1 MTFESAVNK
10 YFPYLVEI
18 RKRLLFALSLF
29 LISSILGFVYYEKI
43 INLLLSVFDVGNVNI
58 VFTSPFQ
65 FFTLAVNLGLM
76 VGIAVSLPLII
87 IQLLSFLK
95 PALKK
100 SEFRLIISLIPF
112 SLLLFAMGLVFGVGI
127 MKYIVTLF
135 YQKSLELNIG
145 NFLDISML
153 LSKIALTGAL
163 MGIAFQ
169 FPIVITILIRLGAV
183 ERRFFIKQR
192 PFAYGIALVF
202 AALLPPT
209 DILSLLLLTLPL
221 VILFEITLLLN
232 KLGSGKAVI
241 KL

>member
-1 MTFESAVNK
+1 MTLESAVNK

-18 RKRLLFALSLF
+18 RKRLLFTFSLF
-29 LISSILGFVYYEKI
+29 LISSILGFIYYEKI
-43 INLLLSVFDVGNVNI
+43 IELLLAVFKIGNVNI

-65 FFTLAVNLGLM
+65 FFTLAVNLGLI
-76 VGIAVSLPLII
+76 VGVAVSLPLIV
-87 IQLLSFLK
+87 IQILSFLK

-100 SEFRLIISLIPF
+100 TEFRLIVSLVPF
-112 SLLLFAMGLVFGVGI
+112 SLILFIMGLIFGVGI

-169 FPIVITILIRLGAV
+169 FPIAITILIRLGMV
-183 ERRFFIKQR
+183 DRRFFVKQR
-192 PFAYGIALVF
+192 FFAYGIALVF

-209 DILSLLLLTLPL
+209 DILSLVLLTLPL
-221 VILFEITLLLN
+221 VFLFEITLLLN
-232 KLGSGKAVI
+232 RLIKGKAVI

>member
-18 RKRLLFALSLF
+18 RKRLLFTFSLF

-43 INLLLSVFDVGNVNI
+43 INLLLSVFKVGNVNI

-76 VGIAVSLPLII
+76 VGIAISLPLII
-87 IQLLSFLK
+87 VQLLSFLK

-100 SEFRLIISLIPF
+100 NEFKLIISLIPL
-112 SLLLFAMGLVFGVGI
+112 SILLFILGLVFGVGI

-163 MGIAFQ
+163 MGLAFQ
-169 FPIVITILIRLGAV
+169 FPIAITILIRLGV
-183 ERRFFIKQR
+183 IERQFFVKQR
-192 PFAYGIALVF
+192 PFAYGTALIF

-221 VILFEITLLLN
+221 VFLFEVTLLLN
-232 KLGSGKAVI
+232 RLNKGKAVI

>member
-1 MTFESAVNK
+1 M
-10 YFPYLVEI
+10 EI
-18 RKRLLFALSLF
+18 RKRLLFTLSLF

-43 INLLLSVFDVGNVNI
+43 IDVLLAVFKIGSINI

-65 FFTLAVNLGLM
+65 FFTLAVNLGLIIGVM
-76 VGIAVSLPLII
+76 VSLPIII

-100 SEFRLIISLIPF
+100 NEFKLIIYLIPF
-112 SLLLFAMGLVFGVGI
+112 SLILFVMGLIFGVGI

-169 FPIVITILIRLGAV
+169 FPIAITILIRLGV
-183 ERRFFIKQR
+183 LDTQFFVKQR
-192 PFAYGIALVF
+192 FFAYGIALVF
-202 AALLPPT
+202 GALLPPT
-209 DILSLLLLTLPL
+209 DILSLVLLTLPL
-221 VILFEITLLLN
+221 VFLFEITLLLN
-232 KLGSGKAVI
+232 RFSGRKAVI

>member
-1 MTFESAVNK
+1 MTFESAANK
-10 YFPYLVEI
+10 YFPFLVEI
-18 RKRLLFALSLF
+18 RKRLLFTFSLF

-43 INLLLSVFDVGNVNI
+43 INLLLAVFKTGSVNI

-65 FFTLAVNLGLM
+65 FFTLAVDSGLM
-76 VGIAVSLPLII
+76 VGIVVSLPLII
-87 IQLLSFLK
+87 IQFLSFLK

-100 SEFRLIISLIPF
+100 SEFKLIIYLIPF
-112 SLLLFAMGLVFGVGI
+112 SLILFAMGLIFGVGI

-169 FPIVITILIRLGAV
+169 FPIAITILIRLGV
-183 ERRFFIKQR
+183 IERQFFAKQR
-192 PFAYGIALVF
+192 YFAYGIALVF

-209 DILSLLLLTLPL
+209 DILSLVLLTLPL

-232 KLGSGKAVI
+232 RLSKGKAVI